1 MLEEVKKTDEE
12 EEQGGDYWI
21 DEKTKSVTLSTEGIK
36 KLEKMLNVENIY
48 KELGYQE
55 IHHIENALK
64 AQAVYSIDKE
74 YIIREGEVMLVD
86 DHT

>member
-1 MLEEVKKTDEE
+1 L
-12 EEQGGDYWI
+12 
-21 DEKTKSVTLSTEGIK
+21 
-36 KLEKMLNVENIY
+36 LNVENIY

-64 AQAVYSIDKE
+64 AQAVYAIDKE

>member
-1 MLEEVKKTDEE
+1 L
-12 EEQGGDYWI
+12 
-21 DEKTKSVTLSTEGIK
+21 
-36 KLEKMLNVENIY
+36 LNVENIY

-64 AQAVYSIDKE
+64 AQAVYTIDKE